1 MANIEY
7 AFPVEKVHGKI
18 SKKHKVGFAHRIASG
33 VNYTTVYGQRK
44 SKPSTAELLNRQK
57 FKDVAAAARERMI
70 NPEFVQIDHAGFNKQ
85 TKYTTLWG
93 YVFNE
98 VYKAWAEES
107 CLMTASLRDHCVVRP
122 AAPERPPYG
131 LRDSSIPQQV

>member
-1 MANIEY
+1 MAQIEY

-18 SKKHKVGFAHRIASG
+18 SKKHKVGFAHRTASG
-33 VNYTTVYGQRK
+33 VNYTTMYGQRK

-70 NPEFVQIDHAGFNKQ
+70 NPEYVQIDHAGFNKQ

-98 VYKAWAEES
+98 VYKSWE
-107 CLMTASLRDHCVVRP
+107 
-122 AAPERPPYG
+122 G
-131 LRDSSIPQQV
+131 